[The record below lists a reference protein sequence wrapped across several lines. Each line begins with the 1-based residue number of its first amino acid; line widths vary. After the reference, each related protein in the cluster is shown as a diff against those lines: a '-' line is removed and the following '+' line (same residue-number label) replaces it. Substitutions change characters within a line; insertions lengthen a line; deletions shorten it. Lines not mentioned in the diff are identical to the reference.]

1 MSSRI
6 TMASRRQV
14 RRQRTAWEVVAA
26 RLTVPQYNQ
35 TAPYHPGAAYAELPF
50 SFVSDSPNHAYGLIR
65 QLFYDLKMDGAHY
78 GQAQWNPLGKIISP
92 GNTVVIKPNF
102 VISFNASGSSMEAI
116 VTHPSIIRAMVD
128 YAFIALKG
136 EGKIVI
142 ADAPQMDCSWRDL
155 MAYQRLDLIQ
165 EFYWREFGFA
175 VEACDLRN
183 FELINNHQTAYPSN
197 RRELP
202 GDPLGSVV
210 VNLGKQ
216 SKFYGLPSE
225 NYYGAD
231 YDRSVT
237 IRHHQGETQEYCVSK
252 TILSSDVLISIPK
265 MKVHKK
271 VGVTLNLKGLVG
283 INTNKNYLVHYRLGT
298 PSTGGDQLPDMP
310 LGSDSLVVKTHRWL
324 LDRTLARENRLGE
337 LAYKAAHGIYHHM
350 VRRIVPVSED
360 TRTRDAGNWHGND
373 SAWRM
378 TADLANIIYH
388 CDRHG
393 RMQSSPQRRFF
404 SIVDGI
410 IGGEKQGPLAA
421 TARPSGCLVA
431 GTDLFA
437 VDRVTTRLMGF
448 DAESLKQFWGDRQ
461 ECTLAPL
468 SVVLA
473 GTKIDGAQFFDPAD
487 TNRRLAFEPHPGW
500 VDHIEVGRSKT
511 EEGMPA

>member
-1 MSSRI
+1 MTTQLALS
-6 TMASRRQV
+6 SRRQI
-14 RRQRTAWEVVAA
+14 RRPRVSPHLVAA
-26 RLTVPQYNQ
+26 RLTHPIYNQ
-35 TAPYHPGAAYAELPF
+35 DPPYHPGAAYAELPF
-50 SFVSDSPNHAYGLIR
+50 SFVSSSPNHPYGLIR
-65 QLFYDLKMDGAHY
+65 QLFYDLKLDAGNY
-78 GQAQWNPLGKIISP
+78 GRPQWNPLGQIVRP
-92 GNTVVIKPNF
+92 GNVVVLKPNF
-102 VISFNASGSSMEAI
+102 VISFNSSGSSMEAV

-128 YAFIALKG
+128 YVYIALKG

-155 MAYQRLDLIQ
+155 MAYQRLDAIQ

-175 VEACDLRN
+175 IEVCDLRN
-183 FELINNHQTAYPSN
+183 FELIDNRQTAYPTN

-210 VNLGKQ
+210 VNLGRD

-231 YDRSVT
+231 YDRTVT
-237 IRHHQGETQEYCVSK
+237 NRHHQGDTQEYCVSR

-310 LGSDSLVVKTHRWL
+310 YGTDSLVVKTHRWL

-337 LAYKAAHGIYHHM
+337 LAYRAAQGFYKQVI
-350 VRRIVPVSED
+350 RRIAPVSEG

-378 TADLANIIYH
+378 TADLANIIHH
-388 CDRHG
+388 CDRNG
-393 RMQSSPQRRFF
+393 RMQLMPQRRFF
-404 SIVDGI
+404 SVVDGI

-421 TARPSGCLVA
+421 TAKASGCLVA
-431 GTDLFA
+431 GADLYA
-437 VDRVTTRLMGF
+437 VDEVTARLMGF
-448 DAESLKQFWGDRQ
+448 SVDSLKQFSGEMPETRASGVKVI
-461 ECTLAPL
+461 L
-468 SVVLA
+468 
-473 GTKIDGAQFFDPAD
+473 DGSEISGERFFDPGD
-487 TNRRLAFEPHPGW
+487 PNPRLNFEPHPGW
-500 VDHIEVGRSKT
+500 TGHIEAGRKASSAQET
-511 EEGMPA
+511 A